1 MTRTKHSRTLTILV
15 LLAVVVAGAV
25 TPRIARARGGAR
37 DPLLQW
43 EQQRRRTEQR
53 KTKRREELDDQGA
66 EMRDTKKSAE
76 DSKQTQQLQDFGAPN
91 PQSDRWTGF

>member
-1 MTRTKHSRTLTILV
+1 MNRTKQSKTLTILV

-25 TPRIARARGGAR
+25 MPRIARARGGSR
-37 DPLLQW
+37 DPILKQ

-66 EMRDTKKSAE
+66 EMRDAKKASE
-76 DSKQTQQLQDFGAPN
+76 DSKQSQQLQDFGAPN
-91 PQSDRWTGF
+91 PQTDRWTGF